1 VVTTT
6 RTESSADA
14 PPLDR
19 PGDTQPSTVAAD
31 DDDDRT
37 PPESQRGD
45 HVSFKA
51 DEPAI
56 SGACYTVVDV
66 DGHPP
71 AALADF
77 ARDAAMT
84 LLMNGQTRRVIGSG
98 VNRSGSVRFHQKD
111 PGLDGKDVRVWTIT
125 VRGDLF
131 LAEPAAAI

>member
-1 VVTTT
+1 VT
-6 RTESSADA
+6 
-14 PPLDR
+14 
-19 PGDTQPSTVAAD
+19 
-31 DDDDRT
+31 
-37 PPESQRGD
+37 
-45 HVSFKA
+45 FNA

-98 VNRSGSVRFHQKD
+98 AHRSGSVRFHQKD
-111 PGLDGKDVRVWTIT
+111 PGPGRQGRPGVDDHRPRRPFPGRTGG
-125 VRGDLF
+125 RDLTG
-131 LAEPAAAI
+131 LRAAGRQLSRSPEHGPAAFHCPIRPEQPKTVGGGGFVR

>member
-1 VVTTT
+1 VT
-6 RTESSADA
+6 
-14 PPLDR
+14 
-19 PGDTQPSTVAAD
+19 
-31 DDDDRT
+31 
-37 PPESQRGD
+37 
-45 HVSFKA
+45 FNA

-98 VNRSGSVRFHQKD
+98 AHRSGSVRFHQKD
-111 PGLDGKDVRVWTIT
+111 PGPDGKDVRVWTIT

-131 LAEPAAAI
+131 LAEPVAAI

>member
-1 VVTTT
+1 MT
-6 RTESSADA
+6 
-14 PPLDR
+14 
-19 PGDTQPSTVAAD
+19 
-31 DDDDRT
+31 
-37 PPESQRGD
+37 
-45 HVSFKA
+45 FNA

-98 VNRSGSVRFHQKD
+98 AHRSGSVRFHQKD
-111 PGLDGKDVRVWTIT
+111 PGPDGKDVRVWTIT
-125 VRGDLF
+125 VRGDLSWPNRWPRSDGPPCRRPS
-131 LAEPAAAI
+131 AVAIARTGAGRLPLPDSARAT